1 MPACNFQSRFAP
13 LVESGQKRQTIRQ
26 TAKGASRGATAYLYT
41 GQRTANCRKLGE
53 GTITDVLPIE
63 IGRHACSEPYAC
75 ITERDGKQTHLA
87 HEHLDSLARADGFAN
102 GEEMAEWF
110 AAQYGLPFTGYLHQW
125 VPSNQTAKRRPLVD
139 VRLSDGLGAGG

>member
-1 MPACNFQSRFAP
+1 MPSYNFQQRFAP

-26 TAKGASRGATAYLYT
+26 TARGATRGATAYLYT
-41 GQRTANCRKLGE
+41 GQRTVRCRKLGV

-75 ITERDGKQTHLA
+75 ITEHDGKRTHLA
-87 HEHLDSLARADGFAN
+87 REHLDSLARDDGFAN

-110 AAQYGLPFTGYLHQW
+110 AAQYGLPFKGFLHQW
-125 VPSNQTAKRRPLVD
+125 DPSNASYTPNAN
-139 VRLSDGLGAGG
+139 

>member
-1 MPACNFQSRFAP
+1 MPAYNFQSRFAP

-26 TAKGASRGATAYLYT
+26 TAKGATRGATAYLYT

-63 IGRHACSEPYAC
+63 IGRHACSEPYAS

-87 HEHLDSLARADGFAN
+87 HEHMDSLARDDGFAN

-110 AAQYGLPFTGYLHQW
+110 AAQYGLPFIGYLHQW
-125 VPSNQTAKRRPLVD
+125 VPSNRQVEGA
-139 VRLSDGLGAGG
+139 AGGKPPEAPARTEG

>member
-1 MPACNFQSRFAP
+1 MPAYNFKPRFAA

-26 TAKGASRGATAYLYT
+26 TARGATRGATAYLYT
-41 GQRTANCRKLGE
+41 GQRTSACRKIGE

-63 IGRHACSEPYAC
+63 VGRHACSEPYAC

-87 HEHLDSLARADGFAN
+87 HEHLDSLARDDGFAN

-110 AAQYGLPFTGYLHQW
+110 AAQYGLPFTGYLHKW
-125 VPSNQTAKRRPLVD
+125 VPSNAKVSGAGTA
-139 VRLSDGLGAGG
+139 SDGLPG